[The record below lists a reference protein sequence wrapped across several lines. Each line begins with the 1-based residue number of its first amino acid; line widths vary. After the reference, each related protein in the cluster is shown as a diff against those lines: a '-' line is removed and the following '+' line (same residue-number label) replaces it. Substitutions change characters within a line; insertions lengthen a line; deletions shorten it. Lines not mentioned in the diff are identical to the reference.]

1 MIVYLLGVIKIEE
14 GKSIGVCDTSNPY
27 DKKYQMTMLIH
38 ARNTNITLIASDS
51 WNHFPGEPDI
61 KKHYIQKICF
71 NETYPFIIA
80 QAGENSKVKGEKLIY
95 VKDIMQDVCNLY
107 NGKNGPRCIE
117 TLIQKSTEYMEDL
130 SLKNEPEKILQYF
143 ISYFDFYDNK
153 IKSTNYQIIK
163 NIECI
168 FCDTIKLNMSCCSF
182 GTYSTTFNKSH
193 LDVNDNTFSDFS
205 LKNYVGNKL
214 RFYINEEFSFKY
226 PIDEISIGGPI
237 QWASI
242 SKDGVLSHG
251 VEYI

>member
-1 MIVYLLGVIKIEE
+1 MIVYLSGVIKIEE

-80 QAGENSKVKGEKLIY
+80 QAGENSKVKGEKLIF

-130 SLKNEPEKILQYF
+130 SLENEPEKFYSILYLILIF
-143 ISYFDFYDNK
+143 M
-153 IKSTNYQIIK
+153 IIK
-163 NIECI
+163 
-168 FCDTIKLNMSCCSF
+168 
-182 GTYSTTFNKSH
+182 
-193 LDVNDNTFSDFS
+193 
-205 LKNYVGNKL
+205 
-214 RFYINEEFSFKY
+214 
-226 PIDEISIGGPI
+226 
-237 QWASI
+237 
-242 SKDGVLSHG
+242 
-251 VEYI
+251 

>member
-80 QAGENSKVKGEKLIY
+80 QAGENSKVKGEKLIF

-107 NGKNGPRCIE
+107 NGKNG
-117 TLIQKSTEYMEDL
+117 
-130 SLKNEPEKILQYF
+130 
-143 ISYFDFYDNK
+143 
-153 IKSTNYQIIK
+153 QIIK

-182 GTYSTTFNKSH
+182 GTYSKTFNKSH

-205 LKNYVGNKL
+205 LINYVGNKL
-214 RFYINEEFSFKY
+214 RFYINEEFSFRY

-242 SKDGVLSHG
+242 SKDGTLSHG

>member
-80 QAGENSKVKGEKLIY
+80 QAGENSKVKGEKLIF

-107 NGKNGPRCIE
+107 NGKNG
-117 TLIQKSTEYMEDL
+117 
-130 SLKNEPEKILQYF
+130 
-143 ISYFDFYDNK
+143 
-153 IKSTNYQIIK
+153 QIIK

-182 GTYSTTFNKSH
+182 GTYSKTFNKSH

-205 LKNYVGNKL
+205 LINYVGNKL
-214 RFYINEEFSFKY
+214 RFYINEEFSFRY

-242 SKDGVLSHG
+242 SKDGTLTHG
-251 VEYI
+251 IEYI

>member
-80 QAGENSKVKGEKLIY
+80 QAGENSKVKGEKLIF

-107 NGKNGPRCIE
+107 NGKNG
-117 TLIQKSTEYMEDL
+117 
-130 SLKNEPEKILQYF
+130 
-143 ISYFDFYDNK
+143 
-153 IKSTNYQIIK
+153 QIIK